1 MLKAAPGPYSPSQ
14 ELLCAV
20 CLFFLDE
27 PLFGSVPGHVD
38 AVKRVLP
45 DLRREQITL
54 RPVSSAF
61 DPNIARKLESIA
73 PPRPPIPPLQGAA
86 TWDALEELCD
96 GVMDAVRLH
105 WANSWAEMKVRAPAD
120 AMRHSYADATPSSV
134 QDHFCDMTSRDPP
147 AMPYIRSLHQV
158 CQVSTGRVSL

>member
-1 MLKAAPGPYSPSQ
+1 MADTAPKTDTNQNGQSGSQGVGAASIHPHAESSSRRTLAAQ

-27 PLFGSVPGHVD
+27 PLFDSVPGHIE

-45 DLRREQITL
+45 DLRREQIPL
-54 RPVSSAF
+54 RPVSSVF

-86 TWDALEELCD
+86 TWDA
-96 GVMDAVRLH
+96 R
-105 WANSWAEMKVRAPAD
+105 R
-120 AMRHSYADATPSSV
+120 SSG
-134 QDHFCDMTSRDPP
+134 S
-147 AMPYIRSLHQV
+147 
-158 CQVSTGRVSL
+158 